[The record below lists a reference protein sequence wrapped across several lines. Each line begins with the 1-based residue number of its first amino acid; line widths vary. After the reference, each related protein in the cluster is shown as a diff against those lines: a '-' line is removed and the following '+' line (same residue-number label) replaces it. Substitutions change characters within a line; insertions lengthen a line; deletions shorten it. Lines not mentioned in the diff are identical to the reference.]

1 MSIESILRVPCK
13 IFLAFL
19 FAGILVT
26 AQSCIRTR
34 VADFTVLSTK
44 NVPLGFKSVGQGE
57 GRDDHYLITIVPV
70 GFPVGFEPSLSAAT
84 DQAIESQKGGQLL
97 QDARLQYRWYYLPG
111 VFGHAWEVVSGDVVD
126 SWTAR
131 AGGAMPTATS
141 QVKAKV
147 EVSAAAGMIS
157 ITNLNNHGWVEITV
171 SVTPVPGG
179 PVYSKSFDE
188 LQAGQRHS
196 IPIQYFST
204 RDGAILSLNS
214 IKTAPQ
220 VKINI
225 NSFARS
231 K

>member
-1 MSIESILRVPCK
+1 M
-13 IFLAFL
+13 
-19 FAGILVT
+19 
-26 AQSCIRTR
+26 QTR
-34 VADFTVLSTK
+34 IADFTALSTK
-44 NVPLGFKSVGQGE
+44 NVPLGFKTLGQGS
-57 GRDDHYLITIVPV
+57 GRDDLYIFTII
-70 GFPVGFEPSLSAAT
+70 PSNMRGMASMQDAT
-84 DQAIESQKGGQLL
+84 DRAIETHQDGSLL
-97 QDARLQYRWYYLPG
+97 QNARVKYRLYYLPL
-111 VFGHAWEVVSGDVVD
+111 VFGDEWFEVSGDVVD

-157 ITNLNNHGWVEITV
+157 ITNLNNHGWVDITV